1 MIVVAAIIVRDG
13 KILACQR
20 NAAGKFP
27 LKWEF
32 PGGKVQPNETPQ
44 AALARE
50 IAEEL
55 NVAAKIGSQI
65 FRAHHK
71 YAEMDEVVELLF
83 FAAQIES
90 GEVENRIFN
99 ALKWVEPNKLSE
111 LDFLDADRA
120 IVQKLARGESSL

>member
-1 MIVVAAIIVRDG
+1 VIVVAAIIMRDG

-32 PGGKVQPNETPQ
+32 PGGKVQPNEAPQ

-50 IAEEL
+50 LVEEL
-55 NVAAKIGSQI
+55 NVCAKIGPQI
-65 FRAHHK
+65 FRTRHK
-71 YAEMDEVVELLF
+71 YQEMKEPVELLF
-83 FAAQIES
+83 FRAEIES
-90 GEVENRIFN
+90 RDVENRIFN
-99 ALKWVEPNKLSE
+99 ALKWIEPRRLSE

-120 IVQKLARGESSL
+120 FVQKLAREEIGL

>member
-1 MIVVAAIIVRDG
+1 MRDG

-32 PGGKVQPNETPQ
+32 PGGKVQPNEAPQ

-50 IAEEL
+50 LTEEL
-55 NVAAKIGSQI
+55 NISAVIGPQI
-65 FRAHHK
+65 FHTHHK
-71 YAEMDEVVELLF
+71 YPEIKEPVELLF
-83 FAAQIES
+83 FRAEIES
-90 GEVENRIFN
+90 RDVENRIFN
-99 ALKWVEPNKLSE
+99 ALKWIEPRRLSE

-120 IVQKLARGESSL
+120 FVQKLAREEIGL

>member
-1 MIVVAAIIVRDG
+1 MIVVAAIIMRDG

-32 PGGKVQPNETPQ
+32 PGGKVQPNEAPQ

-50 IAEEL
+50 LVEEL
-55 NVAAKIGSQI
+55 NVCAKIGPQI
-65 FRAHHK
+65 FRTRHK
-71 YAEMDEVVELLF
+71 YQEMKEPVELLF
-83 FAAQIES
+83 FRAEIES
-90 GEVENRIFN
+90 RDVENRIFN
-99 ALKWVEPNKLSE
+99 ALKWIEPRRLSE

-120 IVQKLARGESSL
+120 FVQKLAREEIGL

>member
-1 MIVVAAIIVRDG
+1 MRDG

-32 PGGKVQPNETPQ
+32 PGGKVQPNEAPQ

-50 IAEEL
+50 LVEEL
-55 NVAAKIGSQI
+55 NVCAKIGPQI
-65 FRAHHK
+65 FRTRHK
-71 YAEMDEVVELLF
+71 YQEMKEPVELLF
-83 FAAQIES
+83 FRAEIES
-90 GEVENRIFN
+90 RDVENRIFN
-99 ALKWVEPNKLSE
+99 ALKWIEPRRLSE

-120 IVQKLARGESSL
+120 FVQKLAREEIGL